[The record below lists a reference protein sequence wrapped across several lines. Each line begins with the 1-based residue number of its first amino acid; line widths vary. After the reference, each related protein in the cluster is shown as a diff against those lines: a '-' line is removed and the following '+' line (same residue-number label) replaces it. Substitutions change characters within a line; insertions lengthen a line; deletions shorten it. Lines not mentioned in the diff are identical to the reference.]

1 MSDRDPHIHV
11 ELTFHARGATRNLL
25 ASTFGLAADLPTSVT
40 TGCGIVVVY
49 AMTSAEP
56 ASVTCLACREHA
68 HREHLRLADQMD
80 RLGRMP
86 GTILGL
92 TNEQAWICVSPV
104 SASAS
109 MTRILSCVLIG
120 PGSI

>member
-1 MSDRDPHIHV
+1 VSDRDPHVHV
-11 ELTFHARGATRNLL
+11 ERTFHARGATRNLL
-25 ASTFGLAADLPTSVT
+25 ASTFGLAADLPVSVT
-40 TGCGIVVVY
+40 TGCGIVVAY

-86 GTILGL
+86 GTTLD
-92 TNEQAWICVSPV
+92 NDQADLVV
-104 SASAS
+104 
-109 MTRILSCVLIG
+109 RVG
-120 PGSI
+120 